1 MTSHQTAITLSLG
14 LFGLALLSLAFNGKS
29 SSAQAPPP
37 ATAADN
43 IVVSMSET
51 SVEAVTGVK
60 FSFSST
66 ITNHGNE
73 TTPPLIGHINVA
85 SFDPE
90 VHADPE
96 DWTSSLAV
104 NIEPIGPGA
113 SVSLPWTINS
123 TLSGDFAIY
132 VTVLPAAP
140 DLAIEA
146 PLASSPA
153 LHVKVQSRRT
163 LNPGGVLP
171 VVLAVPGSIALA
183 FVGLRLREFRQRRPA
198 G

>member
-1 MTSHQTAITLSLG
+1 MTSHQTAITLCLG

-29 SSAQAPPP
+29 ASAQAPPP

-113 SVSLPWTINS
+113 SVSLPWTINP